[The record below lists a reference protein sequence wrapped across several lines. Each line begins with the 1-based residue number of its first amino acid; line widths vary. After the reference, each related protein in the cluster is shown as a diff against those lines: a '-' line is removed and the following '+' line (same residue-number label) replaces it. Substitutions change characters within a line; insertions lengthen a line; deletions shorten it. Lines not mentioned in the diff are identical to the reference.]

1 MIQPNPQKPFK
12 TLRHFLFMSKELVK
26 IGDVSHY
33 FTKIEVAVVD
43 LTGKLKVGD
52 EIIIKGATSDFSQK
66 VESIQI
72 EHDQVQEAG
81 AGDSVGLLVKY
92 RVRAGDEVFKV

>member
-1 MIQPNPQKPFK
+1 
-12 TLRHFLFMSKELVK
+12 MSKELVK

-43 LTGKLKVGD
+43 LTDKLKVGD
-52 EIIIKGATSDFSQK
+52 EIMIKGATTDFTQK
-66 VESIQI
+66 VDSIQV
-72 EHDQVQEAG
+72 EHEQIDEAG

-92 RVRAGDEVFKV
+92 RARAGDQVYRV